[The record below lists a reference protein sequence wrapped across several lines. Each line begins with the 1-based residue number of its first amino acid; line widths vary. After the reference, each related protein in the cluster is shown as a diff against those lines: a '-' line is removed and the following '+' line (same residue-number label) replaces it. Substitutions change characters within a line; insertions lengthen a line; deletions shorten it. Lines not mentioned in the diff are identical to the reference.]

1 MRRMTHPPEWRCSRR
16 DLPPGRT
23 LAFRVACEG
32 RTVHAFVVNHDG
44 TCAAYVNRCP
54 HAGTN
59 LDLWPNEFLSDD
71 GRWLICATHGA
82 VFDPP
87 SGRCLAGP
95 CAGDAL
101 RPLVVRREGDSIV
114 VACARP

>member
-1 MRRMTHPPEWRCSRR
+1 MTAPPEWRCQAA

-23 LAFRVACEG
+23 LAFAVACGG
-32 RTVHAFVVNHDG
+32 RPVQAFVVNHQG
-44 TCAAYVNRCP
+44 TYGAYVNRCP
-54 HAGTN
+54 HTGTT

-82 VFDPP
+82 VFEPA
-87 SGRCLAGP
+87 SGACVAGP

-101 RPLVVRREGDSIV
+101 TPLPLRLEGEALVVSGL
-114 VACARP
+114 P